1 MSVVARGNV
10 QGLLNDDQFQISLPR
25 SGLCFQ
31 AIRTLSGIP
40 AFVILFS
47 ARTRA
52 IASAT

>member
-1 MSVVARGNV
+1 
-10 QGLLNDDQFQISLPR
+10 
-25 SGLCFQ
+25 
-31 AIRTLSGIP
+31 IRTLSGIP